1 METYDLQIQNK
12 VKNWFDD
19 TYQNR
24 KFAYLRPEEA
34 YEIFISLLN
43 PKKGKKLLDVA
54 CGPGLLLKRA
64 IEKGINS
71 YGIDISEVAV
81 GLSKSFVPDAK
92 TLLGNAENLPFS
104 DEEFDFVTCIGSLE
118 RFLDTEKSLNEMKR
132 VSKADARF
140 CFMVRNSDT
149 VIWKIYRQFLRR
161 KKIDAHME
169 AKNLVKWTGLFL
181 SNGFEIVSVYPDQW
195 TGFRLRKKIF
205 FWKKVD
211 YEVIHKNI
219 LPLKYANEF
228 IFILKKKNGH

>member
-1 METYDLQIQNK
+1 METHDLQIQNK
-12 VKNWFDD
+12 VKSWFDN

-43 PKKGKKLLDVA
+43 SKKGSKLLDVA

-64 IEKGINS
+64 IEKGVKG
-71 YGIDISEVAV
+71 YGVDISEVAIQ
-81 GLSKSFVPDAK
+81 LSKSFVPDAI
-92 TLLGNAENLPFS
+92 TLLGNAERLPFT
-104 DEEFDFVTCIGSLE
+104 DKEFDFVTCIGSLE

-149 VIWKIYRQFLRR
+149 LIWRIYRQFLRQ
-161 KKIDAHME
+161 KKTDAHME
-169 AKNLVKWTGLFL
+169 AKNMQEWTKLFVK
-181 SNGFEIVSVYPDQW
+181 NGFEVVSVYPDQW
-195 TGFRLRKKIF
+195 TGFRLRRKIF
-205 FWKKVD
+205 FWRKVD
-211 YEVIHKNI
+211 YGKLQKNM

-228 IFILKKKNGH
+228 IFILEKKNGF